1 MKKLA
6 ILLLL
11 LGGTLLVGGFVTDF
25 QFRSQAKMGQII
37 AKTSSDDLFGGGGT
51 PIGAPTEY
59 VISDPKA
66 WGPPDEKGIAT
77 IDDAYLK
84 ANNIYPTQLKTLV
97 FKSNIAKIAGLGLD
111 FLGTVLLIL
120 SVRRK
125 HL

>member
-1 MKKLA
+1 LA
-6 ILLLL
+6 VLSPTIN
-11 LGGTLLVGGFVTDF
+11 FVVR
-25 QFRSQAKMGQII
+25 QKWGRSSQKPPPTIYSAE
-37 AKTSSDDLFGGGGT
+37 GGT